1 MSSFNAA
8 VDLLAPNLVPGRAD
22 RIAYVDDREQVS
34 FAELE
39 ARSNRFGWMLHT
51 LGVRPEERVFMVM
64 LDTIDFVAVFL
75 GAIKMGAVP
84 VPVNT
89 MLQPGDYV
97 PMLAD
102 SRARLLVVS
111 DVLAARL
118 QRPDLPARRRRDH
131 RPARRAADARGRVRH
146 PRAPRRQRVQRR
158 ADAVRRL
165 QTFHGPW
172 TRTGDRYVRDGDGY
186 YTHCGRA
193 DDMLKVGGIWV
204 SPVEVESALVAH
216 EAVLEAAVV
225 GHPDADDLIKPRAFV
240 VLRHGHSAS
249 PELAASLQTFVKSR
263 LAPYKYPRWIE
274 FVDALPRTATGK
286 LQRFRLRA

>member
-39 ARSNRFGWMLHT
+39 A
-51 LGVRPEERVFMVM
+51 
-64 LDTIDFVAVFL
+64 
-75 GAIKMGAVP
+75 
-84 VPVNT
+84 
-89 MLQPGDYV
+89 
-97 PMLAD
+97 
-102 SRARLLVVS
+102 
-111 DVLAARL
+111 
-118 QRPDLPARRRRDH
+118 
-131 RPARRAADARGRVRH
+131 
-146 PRAPRRQRVQRR
+146 
-158 ADAVRRL
+158 
-165 QTFHGPW
+165 
-172 TRTGDRYVRDGDGY
+172 
-186 YTHCGRA
+186 
-193 DDMLKVGGIWV
+193 
-204 SPVEVESALVAH
+204 
-216 EAVLEAAVV
+216 AVV

-240 VLRHGHSAS
+240 VPRHGHSAS